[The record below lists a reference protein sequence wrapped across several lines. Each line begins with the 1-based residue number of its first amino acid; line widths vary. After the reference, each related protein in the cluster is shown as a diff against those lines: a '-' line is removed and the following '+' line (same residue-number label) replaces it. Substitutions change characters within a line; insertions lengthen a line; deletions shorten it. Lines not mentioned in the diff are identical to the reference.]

1 MTLLFALGIFS
12 ERYLELKIPQLA
24 SHLESSLSPVYLI
37 SGDEPLQV
45 EEVSRLIRCKAR
57 DMGFVERQVLH
68 VDRSFDWS
76 RIVEQSSNMSL
87 FGDKKIVELRLPTG
101 KPGTSGGKVLQEYCE
116 HLPEDVLLLIQSGK
130 IEKATLKSKWVQAVS
145 HAGVF
150 MRIWPLTGE
159 DLVRWV
165 QDRLTK
171 EQLAA
176 DRQSAEYIASRVEGN
191 MLAAAQEIEKMALLA
206 LDSSHSHDSEAWVS
220 SQSKYNVFDLVDTIL
235 LGQRG
240 KVTKVISHLQ
250 RDSFAPNLVLWG
262 LAELVRA
269 VIFTMTQ
276 KRGQSKGVQ
285 NVFFYSK
292 RNQLGVHA
300 SKFTQ
305 QQLYTLMMKCGQID
319 QMIKGRATGDVWQS
333 FADVALKLAR

>member
-1 MTLLFALGIFS
+1 M
-12 ERYLELKIPQLA
+12 ELKVPQLA

-37 SGDEPLQV
+37 SGDEPLQI
-45 EEVSRLIRCKAR
+45 EETSDLIRHKAR
-57 DMGFVERQVLH
+57 DSGFVERQVFH
-68 VDRSFDWS
+68 ADRSFDWS
-76 RIVEQSSNMSL
+76 QIVEQSSNMSL

-101 KPGTSGGKVLQEYCE
+101 KPGTAGGKALQEYCE
-116 HLPEDVLLLIQSGK
+116 HVPEDVLLLIQSAK
-130 IEKATLKSKWVQAVS
+130 IEKATLRSKCVQAIS
-145 HAGVF
+145 HTGVF

-159 DLVRWV
+159 ELVRWV
-165 QDRLTK
+165 QSRLTK
-171 EQLAA
+171 EQLSA

-206 LDSSHSHDSEAWVS
+206 LGDNNAQNNEAWIS

-235 LGQRG
+235 LGHRG
-240 KVTKVISHLQ
+240 KVIKVLSHLQ
-250 RDSFAPNLVLWG
+250 RDSIAPNLVLWG

-292 RNQLGVHA
+292 RNQLATHA

-305 QQLYTLMMKCGQID
+305 QQLYTLMMKCGQVD

-333 FADVALKLAR
+333 FSDVALKLAR